1 LGLLADLRRPSVE
14 NPGKHPR
21 VRPKREGAK
30 VRFAVVLPVGG
41 GKLADP
47 DWVVAYAVHAEAL
60 GFESLVAVEHAV
72 IISDH
77 ASKYPYTRSG
87 RFPLAQDCAIPDPL
101 ELLSF
106 LAASTSSIGLAT
118 GVLIL
123 PEHHPVVMAKRL
135 ATLDRLSGGR
145 LRLCIG
151 NGWMREELEACGTD
165 FETRGRRMDE
175 SIDVLRLLWGPDG
188 PHGASHHGEFFDF
201 DGALSNPK
209 PVRGSIPVHIGG
221 HSDAAAR
228 RAGLRGD
235 GFQPLGLQGVDLE
248 KKLAVMRTAAT
259 EAGRNPDALELSLG
273 GPLVTTGPEQV
284 AEATDLRAVRFVG
297 LASSL
302 SDLDEARGELSS
314 FMERVGSS
322 EKGTGRG

>member
-1 LGLLADLRRPSVE
+1 M
-14 NPGKHPR
+14 
-21 VRPKREGAK
+21 
-30 VRFAVVLPVGG
+30 RFAVVLPVGG
-41 GKLADP
+41 GRLADP
-47 DWVVAYAVHAEAL
+47 DWVAAYAVHAEAL

-72 IISDH
+72 IISGH

-87 RFPLAQDCAIPDPL
+87 RFPLAEDCAIPDPL

-106 LAASTSSIGLAT
+106 LAACTASIGLAT

-165 FETRGRRMDE
+165 FLTRGRRMDE

-188 PHGASHHGEFFDF
+188 PHGVSHHGEFFDF
-201 DGALSNPK
+201 DGARSNPK
-209 PVRGSIPVHIGG
+209 PVRGSIPIHIGG

-228 RAGLRGD
+228 RAGVRGD
-235 GFQPLGLQGVDLE
+235 GFQPLGLQGADLE
-248 KKLAVMRTAAT
+248 EKLAVMRSAAT
-259 EAGRNPDALELSLG
+259 EAGRNPDSLELSLG
-273 GPLVTTGPEQV
+273 GPLATAGPEQV
-284 AEATDLRAVRFVG
+284 LEATELGAVRFVG
-297 LASSL
+297 LASSS
-302 SDLDEARGELSS
+302 SDLDHACDELSS
-314 FMERVGSS
+314 FMERVGGG
-322 EKGTGRG
+322 ERGTKSG